1 MLRTSSI
8 CCWILLITSSLGA
21 ENWPGWRGPQ
31 GIGTTTETGF
41 PLQWSQEKNIRWRV
55 ALPGPGNSTPIV
67 WADRVFVTCATD
79 KGKQRSLICFD
90 RKTGKQQWKQ
100 SVAYEAVEVTHKTNP
115 QCASSPV
122 TDGQQVVAWFGSAG
136 LCAYT
141 MEGKQLWKRDL
152 GKFDHIWGTASSPI
166 IFEDLV
172 ILNGGPG
179 LRSFWIAIDKKT
191 GQDAWRWEPPEA
203 KSVKVDEFR
212 GSWSTP
218 VIHGTGTDALMFL
231 SMPMRLYA
239 VEPRTGKV
247 RWSCGGLSKL
257 VYTSPLV
264 TRDTVTV
271 MCGYHGP
278 SLTVRRGGKGDVTA
292 SHRLWLL
299 EDKQHNPQR
308 VGSGVVVGDHVYI
321 LNEPGIAWCM
331 ELKTGKKLWQQ
342 RLGKGNSWS
351 SMCYIEGRLYIV
363 NTAGTTFVL
372 EPSPEACKVLAEN
385 PLDELTRGSQAFS
398 QGQIF
403 VRTYEHLVCIGKD

>member
-67 WADRVFVTCATD
+67 WQDRVFVTCATD

-179 LRSFWIAIDKKT
+179 L
-191 GQDAWRWEPPEA
+191 
-203 KSVKVDEFR
+203 
-212 GSWSTP
+212 
-218 VIHGTGTDALMFL
+218 
-231 SMPMRLYA
+231 
-239 VEPRTGKV
+239 
-247 RWSCGGLSKL
+247 
-257 VYTSPLV
+257 
-264 TRDTVTV
+264 
-271 MCGYHGP
+271 
-278 SLTVRRGGKGDVTA
+278 
-292 SHRLWLL
+292 
-299 EDKQHNPQR
+299 
-308 VGSGVVVGDHVYI
+308 
-321 LNEPGIAWCM
+321 
-331 ELKTGKKLWQQ
+331 
-342 RLGKGNSWS
+342 
-351 SMCYIEGRLYIV
+351 
-363 NTAGTTFVL
+363 
-372 EPSPEACKVLAEN
+372 
-385 PLDELTRGSQAFS
+385 
-398 QGQIF
+398 
-403 VRTYEHLVCIGKD
+403 